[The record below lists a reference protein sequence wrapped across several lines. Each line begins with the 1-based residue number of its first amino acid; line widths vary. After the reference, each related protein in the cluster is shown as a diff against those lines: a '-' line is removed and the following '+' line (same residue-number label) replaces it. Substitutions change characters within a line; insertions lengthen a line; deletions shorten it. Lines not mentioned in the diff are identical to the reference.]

1 MFSLTVCD
9 HIMIAHSFQ
18 GEEFG
23 PAQRMHG
30 ATFAV
35 EAEFRAPVLDDHQLL
50 VDIGLA
56 KTELRRVLETVDYS
70 NLDENPLFLG
80 LNTTTEY
87 MAFPYSPAALLGLLV
102 LEGAAGSR
110 WSRRDVIEDLAPR
123 GTDGMGRVRGAAYDR
138 ETVMSAVT
146 VETKGAISGSSG
158 STGRNG

>member
-35 EAEFRAPVLDDHQLL
+35 EAEFRAPALDHHQLL

-56 KTELRRVLETVDYS
+56 KTELRRVLDTIDYS
-70 NLDENPLFLG
+70 NLDENPAFKG
-80 LNTTTEY
+80 INTTTEY
-87 MAFPYSPAALLGLLV
+87 MALYIHGLIAAACADGRLGHGGRAVTSLKILLR
-102 LEGAAGSR
+102 E
-110 WSRRDVIEDLAPR
+110 AP
-123 GTDGMGRVRGAAYDR
+123 TAWAAYDGPINQ
-138 ETVMSAVT
+138 E
-146 VETKGAISGSSG
+146 G
-158 STGRNG
+158 N